1 MAKISRKGKR
11 MAKISRGRL
20 LDDKKRGKADLGR
33 QNLGVSALS
42 RELYRRDA
50 CNVVDARFAERKRQ
64 PPQFPFLR
72 SSRSLVLRKRIE
84 RSPCVWLLYLPRRP
98 DEHSTHSAIR

>member
-1 MAKISRKGKR
+1 

-33 QNLGVSALS
+33 QNLGVSALP
-42 RELYRRDA
+42 RELDRRNARD
-50 CNVVDARFAERKRQ
+50 VVDVGPAERKREPLQ
-64 PPQFPFLR
+64 LPFLLAR
-72 SSRSLVLRKRIE
+72 RALVLRERIE
-84 RSPCVWLLYLPRRP
+84 RSPGVWLLYLPRRP